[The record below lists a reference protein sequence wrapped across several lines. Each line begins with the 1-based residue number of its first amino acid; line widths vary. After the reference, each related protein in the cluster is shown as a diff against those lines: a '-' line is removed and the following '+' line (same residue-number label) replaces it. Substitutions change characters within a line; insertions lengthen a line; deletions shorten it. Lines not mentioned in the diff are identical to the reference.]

1 MGSGY
6 VVFDSGGLANFRRLG
21 TIGNLDRVSIPIHTR
36 SYDCEAFAE
45 DDGRLRVR
53 GRLVDTKEQGL
64 GLIDGEPLEIHNMV
78 IDLFIDPTD
87 FTIVEVIAGM
97 DTHPY
102 DICTDILTDY
112 QRLVGLSISRGYS
125 RKVKEL
131 FGGPGG
137 CSHIG
142 ALLQAMG
149 PVAVQAN
156 WSLVNLRDDLE
167 SRIDERTDSDD
178 RARRLRLNTNTCHVW
193 REDGPQIAAVNLGT
207 DPLRPGWETERL
219 QKLGLDIS

>member
-1 MGSGY
+1 M
-6 VVFDSGGLANFRRLG
+6 
-21 TIGNLDRVSIPIHTR
+21 SIPIHTR
-36 SYDCEAFAE
+36 SYQCDAFAE

-78 IDLFIDPTD
+78 VDLLIDPTS
-87 FTIVEVIAGM
+87 FEIVEVLVDM
-97 DTHPY
+97 DTRPY
-102 DICTDILTDY
+102 QVCTNILSDY
-112 QRLVGLSISRGYS
+112 QQLVGLSVSRGYS

-137 CSHIG
+137 CSHVG

-156 WSLVNLRDDLE
+156 WSLVNLHADLE
-167 SRIDERTDSDD
+167 SRRTERVNVED
-178 RARRLRLNTNTCHVW
+178 RKRRMKLNTNTCHVW
-193 REDGPQIAAVNLGT
+193 RENGPQITAVELGT
-207 DPLRPGWETERL
+207 DPQSPEWETERL
-219 QKLGLDIS
+219 RKLGLDV